1 MSIISDGSLGVHA
14 PTIGTA
20 FDRAASLAH
29 ELAHLARAERDAT
42 LARVATDAHTL
53 ATELHRV
60 GELLATIAGVLE
72 PQP

>member
-1 MSIISDGSLGVHA
+1 MTIVSDSRPGLNT

-29 ELAHLARAERDAT
+29 ELAHLAHSEQDAT

-53 ATELHRV
+53 AAELHHV
-60 GELLATIAGVLE
+60 GELLATIAGVPE
-72 PQP
+72 RRP